1 MESLNLKWFRDQM
14 ISVIGAQVL
23 RGSANLNSEG
33 GMEPY
38 LQVEDKIQLS
48 ALKNEQNNLFMCPL
62 LSLLNLFCCY
72 G

>member
-1 MESLNLKWFRDQM
+1 MESLNLKRFRDQT
-14 ISVIGAQVL
+14 ISGNWSPV

-33 GMEPY
+33 GIEPF

-48 ALKNEQNNLFMCPL
+48 ALKKEQNNLFVCPL
-62 LSLLNLFCCY
+62 LSLLNLFCYC